1 MVKNKRMFDFNLQL
15 FAGENNNQNV
25 RSYQK
30 QFKELLQA
38 VFKKQAYF
46 REFFGGGIEA
56 LDGVTHNETAFY
68 IKTSDIPVVVGTEY
82 NKDPDVGF
90 GSGTGNSSRFGP
102 RKEIIYTDTPVPY
115 DWEWTFHEG
124 IDRHTVNNDF
134 AATIADRTELQ
145 AQAKVQLFD
154 DKGGLFISKVAS
166 KALEIAT
173 LDNDS
178 VLKLFN
184 DLSTEYTNME
194 AVGTRMAWVKPALYN
209 AIVDHPLTTSA
220 KKSGANIDE
229 NGILRFKGFQI
240 KEVPETKFQKG
251 ELAYVSIV
259 GVGKQFTGIN
269 TARTI
274 ESEDFDGVAFQG
286 AGKAGE
292 FILPANKK
300 AVIKVVQVEE
310 TPEG

>member
-1 MVKNKRMFDFNLQL
+1 M
-15 FAGENNNQNV
+15 AGENNNLAV

-38 VFKKQAYF
+38 VYQKQAYF

-56 LDGVTHNETAFY
+56 LDGVTHNKTAFS
-68 IKTSDIPVVVGTEY
+68 IKTSDIPVVIGTEY
-82 NKDPDVGF
+82 NKGANVAF
-90 GSGTGNSSRFGP
+90 GTGTSNSTRFGE
-102 RKEIIYTDTPVPY
+102 RQEIIYTDTDVPY
-115 DWEWTFHEG
+115 TWEWVFHEG

-134 AATIADRTELQ
+134 AGTIADRSELQ

-154 DKGGLFISKVAS
+154 DKGGLFISKVADRTIEL
-166 KALEIAT
+166 ADIN
-173 LDNDS
+173 NDA

-184 DLSTEYTNME
+184 DLSNAYVNME
-194 AVGTRMAWVKPALYN
+194 TVGTKMAWVKPELYN
-209 AIVDHPLTTSA
+209 AIVDHPITTTA
-220 KKSGANIDE
+220 KHSSVNIDT
-229 NGILRFKGFQI
+229 NGLLTFKGFVI
-240 KEVPETKFQKG
+240 KEVPETKFQEG
-251 ELAYVSIV
+251 ELAYTSIT

-269 TARTI
+269 TTRTI

-300 AVIKVVQVEE
+300 AVIKVV
-310 TPEG
+310 EGESGN

>member
-1 MVKNKRMFDFNLQL
+1 M
-15 FAGENNNQNV
+15 AGENNNQAV

-38 VFKKQAYF
+38 VYQKQAYF

-56 LDGVTHNETAFY
+56 LDGVTHNKTAFS
-68 IKTSDIPVVVGTEY
+68 IKTSDIPVVIGTEY

-90 GSGTGNSSRFGP
+90 GAGTSNSTRFGE
-102 RKEIIYTDTPVPY
+102 RQEIIYTDTDVPY
-115 DWEWTFHEG
+115 TWEWVFHEG

-134 AATIADRTELQ
+134 VATIADRSELQ
-145 AQAKVQLFD
+145 AQAKVQMFD
-154 DKGGLFISKVAS
+154 NHGGQFISEVADR
-166 KALEIAT
+166 AFELAEIS
-173 LDNDS
+173 NDT

-184 DLSTEYTNME
+184 DLSNAYVNME
-194 AVGTRMAWVKPALYN
+194 AVGLKMAWVKPELYN
-209 AIVDHPLTTSA
+209 AIVDHPITTSA

-240 KEVPETKFQKG
+240 KEVPETKFQEG
-251 ELAYVSIV
+251 ELAYTSIT

-269 TARTI
+269 TTRTI

-300 AVIKVVQVEE
+300 AVIKVVQPGE
-310 TPEG
+310 

>member
-1 MVKNKRMFDFNLQL
+1 M
-15 FAGENNNQNV
+15 AGENNNQAV

-30 QFKELLQA
+30 QFKKLLQA
-38 VFKKQAYF
+38 VFQKQAYF

-56 LDGVTHNETAFY
+56 LDGVTHNENAFS

-82 NKDPDVGF
+82 KKGENVGF
-90 GSGTGNSSRFGP
+90 GTGTGNSTRFGE

-134 AATIADRTELQ
+134 TATIADRSDLQ

-154 DKGGLFISKVAS
+154 DKGGAFISKVAS
-166 KALEIAT
+166 KSLELA
-173 LDNDS
+173 DFSNDT

-194 AVGTRMAWVKPALYN
+194 AVGTRMAWVKPELYN
-209 AIVDHPLTTSA
+209 AIVDHPLTTSG
-220 KKSGANIDE
+220 KNSNANIDE
-229 NGILRFKGFQI
+229 NAILRFKGFQI
-240 KEVPETKFQKG
+240 KEVPETKFQTG

-300 AVIKVVQVEE
+300 AVIKVVEG
-310 TPEG
+310 TPAG

>member
-1 MVKNKRMFDFNLQL
+1 M
-15 FAGENNNQNV
+15 AGENNNLAV

-38 VFKKQAYF
+38 VYQKQAYF

-56 LDGVTHNETAFY
+56 LDGVTHNKTAFS
-68 IKTSDIPVVVGTEY
+68 IKTSDIPVVIGSEY
-82 NKDPDVGF
+82 NKGENVAF
-90 GSGTGNSSRFGP
+90 GTGTSNSTRFGE
-102 RKEIIYTDTPVPY
+102 RQEIIYTDTDVPY
-115 DWEWTFHEG
+115 DWEWVFHEG

-134 AATIADRTELQ
+134 AATIADRSELQ

-154 DKGGLFISKVAS
+154 DKGGLFISKNAD
-166 KALEIAT
+166 KAIEIAEIT
-173 LDNDS
+173 NET

-184 DLSTEYTNME
+184 DLSNAYVNME
-194 AVGTRMAWVKPALYN
+194 AIGTKMAWVKPELYN
-209 AIVDHPLTTSA
+209 AIVDHPITTTA
-220 KKSGANIDE
+220 KHSGVNIDT
-229 NGILRFKGFQI
+229 NGLLTFKGFVI
-240 KEVPETKFQKG
+240 KEVPETKFQEG
-251 ELAYVSIV
+251 ELAYSSIT

-269 TARTI
+269 TTRTI

-300 AVIKVVQVEE
+300 AVIKVVEAGE
-310 TPEG
+310 